1 MRVAAGRDSIA
12 REYATAF
19 ELTFEIGAPA
29 LEHARRDALSWDDAV
44 VETFLT
50 LLAQV
55 PDTHVARRHGLA
67 RALEVS
73 ERARTVAAAGGV
85 RTPGGRLAITEMA
98 RQLTD
103 GSGAVNPGTTAD
115 LTTAAIFV
123 VLVGGGWSEHSEI
136 R

>member
-1 MRVAAGRDSIA
+1 
-12 REYATAF
+12 
-19 ELTFEIGAPA
+19 
-29 LEHARRDALSWDDAV
+29 
-44 VETFLT
+44 LT

-67 RALEVS
+67 RAVDIS
-73 ERARTVAAAGGV
+73 ERARAVLAAGGV
-85 RTPGGRLAITEMA
+85 RTADGRLAITAMA

-103 GSGAVNPGTTAD
+103 GSGAANPGATAD